1 MHDKTA
7 SIVIS
12 KGENLKT
19 LVSKSLEEIGGI
31 KSYVEEGKVI
41 FIHID
46 LSFPGGYPATTN
58 PDLLNIVVDLCIS
71 TNPKK
76 IYIGCAPLFDISSDF
91 IWENLG
97 YANVF
102 TQDIIEFLPLESK
115 QIEKDEI
122 KLNNS
127 RVLYPIQALEADFLI
142 SLVNPKLNLAFDLE
156 LSVYKSSAMIS
167 YPLRNFNTV
176 VESNNEN
183 CFPENNR
190 DKSSDYI
197 AEIYQIKKP
206 DIVIL
211 DFSSIM
217 TTPGAFIFSDTN
229 FRNYKTL
236 IISNNGKMVDYIA
249 LDICRFN
256 AKENPLI
263 KSLNNYD
270 DSQNPESFD
279 VEKIIFISQVESEE
293 NSFDTKNLTQFYK
306 NNNYS
311 LVLQEEHN
319 NGKKNSKEVIKNNN
333 SLPVF
338 PDFPIIQPINKI
350 FTQSAKICKG
360 KTCTICENGLIQFL
374 YLLKSFFIKDIENI
388 DEFAVLIGE
397 KPANPGKKSGIII
410 FGDCAIQST
419 SKSDFRTIKT
429 QKQIRTDEEIER
441 ETTKYHADIREKTIE
456 WENKKETISQNIKQ
470 KIDDPEKL
478 QKALDKLEDKDRK
491 YQENMKGKISIFDE
505 KQKKKREKEK
515 ESAKKIKIKP
525 NNHILE
531 LKGCPPDGFEYIK
544 ELIKFFNKK
553 WTPTLALFKNVI
565 APFKGKTKKK

>member
-12 KGENLKT
+12 KGESLKT

-58 PDLLNIVVDLCIS
+58 PDLLKIVVDLCIS

-91 IWENLG
+91 IWESLG

-102 TQDIIEFLPLESK
+102 TQDIIEFLPLESNL
-115 QIEKDEI
+115 IEKDEI
-122 KLNNS
+122 KLKNS
-127 RVLYPIQALEADFLI
+127 RVLYPKQVLEADLLI

-167 YPLRNFNTV
+167 YPLRNFNTA
-176 VESNNEN
+176 VESINEN
-183 CFPENNR
+183 CFPEKNR
-190 DKSSDYI
+190 DISSDYI

-206 DIVIL
+206 NIVIL

-236 IISNNGKMVDYIA
+236 FISNCGKMVDYIA
-249 LDICRFN
+249 LDICGFN

-263 KSLNNYD
+263 KSLNNH
-270 DSQNPESFD
+270 DSQIPESFE

-293 NSFDTKNLTQFYK
+293 DSYIAKNLTQFY
-306 NNNYS
+306 NNNTYS
-311 LVLQEEHN
+311 LVLLEEQN
-319 NGKKNSKEVIKNNN
+319 NGKKNSKEVIQNNN

-350 FTQSAKICKG
+350 FPQSAKICEG

-388 DEFAVLIGE
+388 DEFEVLIGE

-419 SKSDFRTIKT
+419 SKSDFRTIEI
-429 QKQIRTDEEIER
+429 QKKVRTDEEIER

-478 QKALDKLEDKDRK
+478 QKALDKLEDKDKK
-491 YQENMKGKISIFDE
+491 YQDNMKGKISIFDE
-505 KQKKKREKEK
+505 KQKKKIEKEK
-515 ESAKKIKIKP
+515 VSAEKIKIKP

-531 LKGCPPDGFEYIK
+531 LKGCPPEGYEYIK
-544 ELIKFFNKK
+544 DLIKFFNKK
-553 WTPTLALFKNVI
+553 WTPTLNLYRNVI
-565 APFKGKTKKK
+565 TPFKGKTKKK